1 MSTKGTVASTA
12 SVFIAGAALSAL
24 LLSALIAWGIQ
35 PLFESVGIYLPF
47 WPLFFTAFAIRVILT
62 KPSEVNL
69 TNE

>member
-24 LLSALIAWGIQ
+24 LLSALIACGIQ
-35 PLFESVGIYLPF
+35 PLFESVGIYLHF
-47 WPLFFTAFAIRVILT
+47 WPIFFTAFAIRVILT